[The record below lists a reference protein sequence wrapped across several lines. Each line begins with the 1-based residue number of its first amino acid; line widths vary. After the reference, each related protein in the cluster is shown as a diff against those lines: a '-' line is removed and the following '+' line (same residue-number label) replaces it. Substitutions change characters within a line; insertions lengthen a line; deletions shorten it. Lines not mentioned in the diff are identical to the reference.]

1 MIPIPRLIPLLCL
14 LAMAVGLRP
23 AVAQDAFAKE
33 EQDLVKQ
40 CVSTLSSFASTAKS
54 QKVGQRAKQA
64 YDLILQYDPENNPA
78 RSELGFRKEKAQWV
92 ELPPEKRKKWID
104 KASYEGRFK
113 VLDEWAKTA
122 VKLGEIH
129 RKLGLKMQAGG
140 STARA
145 TYHLDK
151 AVYYNAA
158 DKEANLALGYK
169 EGPGFFGTE
178 AQIAFAAKMK
188 EIEVQALQI
197 ARKDYKVEAIPLDKM
212 PKELVALRDA
222 VPDWMRKPHFDIFG
236 AKSEHFTVWTRGT
249 QENADNAVK
258 WGERALDFGVYLLGE
273 QKAKELHFV
282 EKASK
287 TYGWRAFVWTP
298 REREEFLKAN
308 PQIWQ
313 KSGTLEAAMR
323 FVNTDWQTAD
333 GSIATL
339 QSKIMPVQIHDSMI
353 AYVFHDGLISRG
365 IEGKPSRNEG
375 LGQGIVHAVTWYLQ
389 YTSISRW
396 GALPEGTV
404 GDRENALPESTNWWL
419 RAVRDQAVSHQDFA
433 LAQVPRERLSKF
445 RNDCRLKSWSFV
457 TWAMA
462 AYPTKWLD
470 FFLALPDDEQP
481 IPTMP
486 EVEAVGEKVF
496 GKKLA
501 VIDEEWREWAR
512 GDSGVAYGTGYG
524 PPLLPE
530 RPSKEE
536 LAVLD
541 RLNAVRAT
549 GLAFSWP
556 EGKQP
561 EDGTFAGMP
570 ACELDAETSIA
581 CEDHARFLTRWPAE
595 HLKWPEAHEEN
606 PALEGFSPR
615 GQRAAM
621 GSVIIHRQGQGG
633 VEFAKDSVD
642 GWLGTPYHRFPLL
655 EHNIKRFG
663 YSYLFENNITVA
675 VLDMGSLE
683 EPYDPD
689 VAPRLVCW
697 PPHGMKDVPTD
708 FHGIEH
714 PNPLEDQPEKDQDI
728 TKTGYPVSL
737 QLQRELA
744 GRVSSATMQ
753 LFESRSGGKQPAKH
767 FVAKGSED
775 FRGWMDRGKKEV
787 PTWLHT
793 PTIPLNRKVEIR
805 DVVFVIPKEKLEA
818 GKHFQVRITLKIDEN
833 ELYFFWEFSTGSQ
846 AEGLKLK

>member
-1 MIPIPRLIPLLCL
+1 MIPNPRRVPLLGL
-14 LAMAVGLRP
+14 LALGLVLRP
-23 AVAQDAFAKE
+23 TVAQDLAKE

-40 CVSTLSSFASTAKS
+40 CVSTLSSFASNAKS

-64 YDLILQYDPENNPA
+64 YDLILQYDPDNNPA
-78 RSELGFRKEKAQWV
+78 RSELGFKKEKGQWV
-92 ELPPEKRKKWID
+92 ELPPEKRKKWLD
-104 KASYEGRFK
+104 KAGYEGRFK
-113 VLDEWAKTA
+113 VVDEWAKTA
-122 VKLGEIH
+122 TKLGDIH
-129 RKLGLKMQAGG
+129 RKLGLKLKAAGN
-140 STARA
+140 ADRA
-145 TYHLDK
+145 KYHLEK
-151 AVYYNAA
+151 AVYYNAM

-178 AQIAFAAKMK
+178 QQIEFAKKMK
-188 EIEVQALQI
+188 EIEIQALQI
-197 ARKDYKVEAIPLDKM
+197 ARKDYPVEALGEDKM
-212 PKELVALRDA
+212 PKELVAFRDA
-222 VPDWMRKPHFDIFG
+222 VPEWMKKPSFEIHG

-258 WGERALDFGVYLLGE
+258 WGERALEFGVYLLGE
-273 QKAKELHFV
+273 KKAKELLFV

-287 TYGWRAFVWTP
+287 TWAWRAFVWTP

-308 PQIWQ
+308 PHVW
-313 KSGTLEAAMR
+313 KDDGSVEKAMQ
-323 FVNTDWQTAD
+323 FVNTDWRLPD
-333 GSIATL
+333 GGLATL

-353 AYVFHDGLISRG
+353 AYVFQDGLISRAT
-365 IEGKPSRNEG
+365 EGQPNRNQG
-375 LGQGIVHAVTWYLQ
+375 LSQGIIHAVTWYMQ

-404 GDRENALPESTNWWL
+404 GDRENNLPESTNWWL
-419 RAVRDQAVSHQDFA
+419 RAVRDQAMSSQDWA
-433 LAQVPRERLSKF
+433 LNQVPRERLAKY
-445 RNDCRLKSWSFV
+445 RNDCRLKAWSFT

-462 AYPTKWLD
+462 AYPEKWLD
-470 FFLALPDDEQP
+470 FFLALPDDKKP
-481 IPTMP
+481 IPTLE
-486 EVEAVGEKVF
+486 EVDAIGEKVF

-512 GDSGVAYGTGYG
+512 GDSGVAFGTGYG

-549 GLAFSWP
+549 PLAFSWP
-556 EGKQP
+556 EDKQP
-561 EDGTFAGMP
+561 WDGAFAGMP

-581 CEDHARFLTRWPAE
+581 CEDHAHFLARWPE
-595 HLKWPEAHEEN
+595 QHLKWPEAHEEN

-621 GSVIIHRQGQGG
+621 GSVIIHRKGQGG

-663 YSYLFENNITVA
+663 YSFLYENDLTVA

-683 EPYDPD
+683 EPYDPAA
-689 VAPRLVCW
+689 APRLICW

-708 FHGIEH
+708 FHGIEQ

-744 GRVSSATMQ
+744 GRVSNATMQ
-753 LFESRSGGKQPAKH
+753 LYEARSSGKAPTVH
-767 FVAKGSED
+767 FVVKGSKEQAD
-775 FRGWMDRGKKEV
+775 WHERCKKEV

-793 PTIPLNRKVEIR
+793 PQVPLNRKVEIR
-805 DVVFVIPKEKLEA
+805 DVVFVIPKERLEA
-818 GKHFQVRITLKIDEN
+818 GKHFQARVMLTIGDQ
-833 ELYFFWEFSTGSQ
+833 ELWFYWEFSTGSQ
-846 AEGLKLK
+846 QEGLKLK